1 MTSIYTQSSFYAESP
16 NGRVKKAFQMMK
28 GTNHMISQIKGVSN
42 NIDPTIYHITS
53 NMKRYN
59 KSTGIIHSKHKSY
72 RLKSSE
78 MEKLLKNEEDETN
91 EEENNEE
98 ENTKPKKVVKKVV
111 KKAVKKVVKKDE
123 TSTSKAKKPKAKKLI
138 VSGEKKKEVKKN
150 KTSTSTLKKAEFK

>member
-1 MTSIYTQSSFYAESP
+1 MTYISTQSSFYAESP

-78 MEKLLKNEEDETN
+78 MEKLLKNEEDE
-91 EEENNEE
+91 E

-111 KKAVKKVVKKDE
+111 KKTKVSEVKKTPVSDVKKVTSVKKT
-123 TSTSKAKKPKAKKLI
+123 TSVKKVPS
-138 VSGEKKKEVKKN
+138 VKKKQNLN
-150 KTSTSTLKKAEFK
+150 K

>member
-1 MTSIYTQSSFYAESP
+1 MTYISTQSSFYAESP

-59 KSTGIIHSKHKSY
+59 RSTGIIHSKHKSY
-72 RLKSSE
+72 RLKASE

-91 EEENNEE
+91 EEEN
-98 ENTKPKKVVKKVV
+98 TKPKKVVKKAV
-111 KKAVKKVVKKDE
+111 KKVVKKVVKKDE
-123 TSTSKAKKPKAKKLI
+123 TSTSKAKKPKAKKPI